1 LLQVVDDVLLIA
13 FEQLLLA
20 GWAKIFN
27 ENKKANGNTRIRIH
41 I

>member
-1 LLQVVDDVLLIA
+1 LLQEVDDVLLIA

-27 ENKKANGNTRIRIH
+27 ENKFKEMK
-41 I
+41 